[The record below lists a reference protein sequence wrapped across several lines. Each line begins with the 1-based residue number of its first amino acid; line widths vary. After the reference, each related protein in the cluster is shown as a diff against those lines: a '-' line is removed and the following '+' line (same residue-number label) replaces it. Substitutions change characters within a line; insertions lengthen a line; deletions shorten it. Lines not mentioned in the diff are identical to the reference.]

1 MHDPLGTDALL
12 ATLAYTGLGIAVFL
26 LAFALIS
33 KLTPFSIRK
42 EIEEDQNV
50 ALAVVIGAILLGLA
64 HIIAAVVG
72 AS

>member
-1 MHDPLGTDALL
+1 MHDPLATDALL

-42 EIEEDQNV
+42 EIEEDQNI